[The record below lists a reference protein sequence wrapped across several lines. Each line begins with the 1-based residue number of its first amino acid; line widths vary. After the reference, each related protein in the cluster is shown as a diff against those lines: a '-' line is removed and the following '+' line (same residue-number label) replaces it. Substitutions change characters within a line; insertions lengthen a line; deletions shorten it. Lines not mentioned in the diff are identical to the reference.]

1 MTSVFPLS
9 TGLAVGRIVADG
21 PDFRLGGEKWEMRGV
36 SYGPFRPNAR
46 GEHFPPDEALARDF
60 SHIRRL
66 GFNTVRVYEL
76 PSEAVLREAR
86 RHDLRLIAGIPW
98 TDHTDFLSEAEAW
111 AEVKRRVVEGAE
123 RFARSDRVAVLL
135 VGNEIEKTLVRWLG
149 PPRVKRA
156 MEDLVELARR
166 AAPDCLI
173 GYATYPSTEYIL
185 PDNADIVAV
194 NVYLEE
200 QQTFERY
207 LRRLINRANGR
218 PLLLSE
224 FGVDAGALGEQRQA
238 DIYQWMLPSC
248 RKLGVAGTVWFSYT
262 DEWYRGGE
270 EVTGWSFGLVDE
282 SRCERPVCQVL
293 NPPLPKDVQGP
304 FMSVVVCT
312 RNGGATLADCL
323 SALQRQRRVNYEV
336 IVIDDGSTDDVPQ
349 ISARHSN
356 VRYERQDHA
365 GLSAARNLG
374 LQLARGEVVVYTDDD
389 CRPDEDWLWRLAAA
403 MDDPKWVAAG
413 GPNLPPPPRS
423 EVERCVA
430 AAPGGP
436 CHVLLNDEEAEHL
449 PGCNLAIRKS
459 ALEHIGGFDP
469 VFRAAG
475 DDVDVCWRLREAGG
489 RLRFVPG
496 AFVWHHRRLTVG
508 AYFKQQRGYGHAEAL
523 LMKKHPSRFGS
534 FGGARWRGLIYGD
547 GSGALPPHEGSIF
560 HGPYGTGA
568 FQVIYSTA
576 GFGWWQWL
584 SGVLWVALAVMCL
597 LLGWTLAA
605 AALALAAC
613 GFAARSAAPPWKS
626 ARMNGTVQA
635 LRLWMLCLLQPVVR
649 EWARLR
655 GMVATGARPTFRT
668 TLPDILPPIRP
679 RKRTFRLAVLNYWS
693 ATGKG
698 RDEWLSALRQ
708 VLAEKNK
715 PLREDDGWRWFD
727 VESAPLAWLTVTEY
741 HGGPRKLTRI
751 AVLSRIGWKSLLLP
765 AAVVIAGMVVGWPPV
780 WWLGGALLLLLFT
793 LWNHRRAGTKIATIA
808 AERAGLQAM
817 LSEE

>member
-1 MTSVFPLS
+1 MTSVFPLH
-9 TGLAVGRIVADG
+9 TGTAAGRIVADG
-21 PDFRLGGEKWEMRGV
+21 PDFRLSGEKWELRGV
-36 SYGPFRPNAR
+36 TYGPFQPNNR
-46 GEHFPPDEALARDF
+46 GEHFPPDELLARDF
-60 SHIRRL
+60 AHIRRL

-76 PSEAVLREAR
+76 PTEAVLREAR

-111 AEVKRRVVEGAE
+111 AEVKRRIVEGAE
-123 RFARSDRVAVLL
+123 RFSRSDRVAILL
-135 VGNEIEKTLVRWLG
+135 VGNEVEKTLVRWLG

-156 MEDLVELARR
+156 IEELVHLAQK

-185 PDNADIVAV
+185 PDNADLLAV
-194 NVYLEE
+194 NVYLENK
-200 QQTFERY
+200 QPFERY

-224 FGVDAGALGEQRQA
+224 FGADAGTLGEERQA
-238 DIYQWMLPSC
+238 EIYQWMLPTC
-248 RKLGVAGTVWFSYT
+248 RDLGVAGTVWFSYT
-262 DEWYRGGE
+262 DEWFRGGE
-270 EVTGWSFGLVDE
+270 EVTGWSFGLVDAQ
-282 SRCERPVCQVL
+282 RHERPICKVL
-293 NPPLPKDVQGP
+293 NPPQPGYATSPL
-304 FMSVVVCT
+304 MSVVVCT

-323 SALQRQRRVNYEV
+323 SALQRQRRVSYEV

-349 ISARHSN
+349 IAARHPS
-356 VRYERQDHA
+356 VRYERQEHA

-374 LQLARGEVVVYTDDD
+374 LHFAKGEVVVYTDDD
-389 CRPDEDWLWRLAAA
+389 CRPDEDWLWRLAKA
-403 MDDPKWVAAG
+403 MQDPKWVAAG

-459 ALEHIGGFDP
+459 ALEQIGGFDP
-469 VFRAAG
+469 IFRAAG
-475 DDVDVCWRLREAGG
+475 DDVDICWRLREAGG
-489 RLRFVPG
+489 KLHFVPG
-496 AFVWHHRRLTVG
+496 AYVWHHRRLTVG

-523 LMKKHPSRFGS
+523 LMKKHPARFGS

-547 GSGALPPHEGSIF
+547 GSGALPPTEGHIF

-568 FQVIYSTA
+568 FQVIYATA

-584 SGVLWVALAVMCL
+584 SGVLWIAFAALCL
-597 LLGWTLAA
+597 LLGWSTAA
-605 AALALAAC
+605 AALVVAA
-613 GFAARSAAPPWKS
+613 GIFAARSAAKHWKS
-626 ARMNGTVQA
+626 ARMTGLVQA

-655 GMVATGARPTFRT
+655 GMWTTGARPSFRT

-679 RKRTFRLAVLNYWS
+679 KKRTLRLAVLNYWS

-698 RDEWLSALRQ
+698 REEWLTSLRHL
-708 VLAEKNK
+708 LAEKNR
-715 PLREDDGWRWFD
+715 PMREDDGWRWFD
-727 VESAPLAWLTVTEY
+727 VESTPLAWLTVTEY

-751 AVLSRIGWKSLLLP
+751 AVLTRIGWKSLLLP
-765 AAVVIAGMVVGWPPV
+765 ALVAVAGILVDWPPL
-780 WWLGGALLLLLFT
+780 WWAGSALTAALLILWHHRQAGIKLAT
-793 LWNHRRAGTKIATIA
+793 LA
-808 AERAGLQAM
+808 ADRAGLQAM
-817 LSEE
+817 QNGE